1 MRTLKQLR
9 ISCSVFY
16 CCTRFS
22 EAQKLYMYYDGLLQQ
37 SVRLQLNANAEL
49 FKPHELQKCSFVKSR
64 IMAMVTPLSRSYY
77 LDVMTSRWCD
87 LHNRVMTVVCDLT
100 QLPIVNRPIP
110 TPMQQWLMQVVTPST
125 AVLLGCGQN
134 QAEAAARGQASH
146 CCFRLLLAT
155 ITGRTTW
162 NISLHCNT
170 SHYQNLKVWF
180 GYTLWLPGHQNW
192 LPLKLSTWCLTWWCC
207 QRRCWQQASQVGLKE
222 AV

>member
-77 LDVMTSRWCD
+77 LDVMTSR
-87 LHNRVMTVVCDLT
+87 
-100 QLPIVNRPIP
+100 
-110 TPMQQWLMQVVTPST
+110 
-125 AVLLGCGQN
+125 
-134 QAEAAARGQASH
+134 
-146 CCFRLLLAT
+146 
-155 ITGRTTW
+155 
-162 NISLHCNT
+162 
-170 SHYQNLKVWF
+170 
-180 GYTLWLPGHQNW
+180 
-192 LPLKLSTWCLTWWCC
+192 
-207 QRRCWQQASQVGLKE
+207 
-222 AV
+222 